1 MSFAFLGD
9 LMIVTAIN
17 FVIVTGITFGVLYT
31 IDKFKSN
38 KDEEQEWDMSEY
50 KKKAINDFI
59 SNRVS

>member
-38 KDEEQEWDMSEY
+38 KDKE
-50 KKKAINDFI
+50 
-59 SNRVS
+59 